1 MIGKWNK
8 SVILTYIGLTISVLG
23 IMLAIFDINLK
34 YVMICLIVAGICDL
48 FDGTVARRCKRTKE
62 ETKFGIELDSL
73 VDVMSFIA
81 LPLVILFSINSSLL
95 FIPIAIIYAIF
106 AIARL
111 AYFNIKTADSN
122 KAIKSYIGLPA
133 TYAALVFPLIFL
145 LSYLLEN
152 SLFIT
157 IYNVITILVSILF
170 IIKVKIPKP
179 RLISSIILLLIAIIV
194 SIIYLFVV

>member
-23 IMLAIFDINLK
+23 IMLVIFDINLK

-48 FDGTVARRCKRTKE
+48 FDGTIARRCKRTKE
-62 ETKFGIELDSL
+62 EKEFGIELDSL

-81 LPLVILFSINSSLL
+81 LPLVILFSINNSLL

-122 KAIKSYIGLPA
+122 KAIKSYIGLPV

>member
-8 SVILTYIGLTISVLG
+8 SVVLTYIGLTISVLG
-23 IMLAIFDINLK
+23 IMLVLFDVDLK

-62 ETKFGIELDSL
+62 EKEFGIELDSL

-133 TYAALVFPLIFL
+133 TYAALVFPLVFL

-152 SLFIT
+152 SLFII
-157 IYNVITILVSILF
+157 IYNVITLLVSILF
-170 IIKVKIPKP
+170 ITKVKIPKP
-179 RLISSIILLLIAIIV
+179 RLVSSIILLLIAIIV

>member
-8 SVILTYIGLTISVLG
+8 SVILTYIGLALSVLG
-23 IMLAIFDINLK
+23 LMLVIFDIDIK
-34 YVMICLIVAGICDL
+34 YTMICLIASGICDL

-62 ETKFGIELDSL
+62 EKEFGIELDSL

-81 LPLVILFSINSSLL
+81 LPLVILFSINNTLF
-95 FIPIAIIYAIF
+95 FIPIAIIYSIF

-122 KAIKSYIGLPA
+122 KAIKSYTGLPV
-133 TYAALVFPLIFL
+133 TYAALIFPLLFL
-145 LSYLLEN
+145 LSYLIN
-152 SLFIT
+152 NNIFII
-157 IYNVITILVSILF
+157 IYDIVTLVVSTLF
-170 IIKVKIPKP
+170 IIKIKVPKP
-179 RLISSIILLLIAIIV
+179 RLTSSIILLLTAIAV

>member
-23 IMLAIFDINLK
+23 IMLVLFDIDLK

-62 ETKFGIELDSL
+62 EKEFGIELDSL

-111 AYFNIKTADSN
+111 AYFNIKNADGN

-133 TYAALVFPLIFL
+133 TYAALVFPLVFL

-152 SLFIT
+152 SLFII
-157 IYNVITILVSILF
+157 IYNVITLLVSILF
-170 IIKVKIPKP
+170 ITKVKIPKP
-179 RLISSIILLLIAIIV
+179 RLVSSIILLLIAIIV